1 MPVTLRVVVM
11 HKLMCIAPMYE
22 DEMCTQLSLTCA
34 VYALYIRDMQL
45 WTALLKIFGLSLS
58 IGFTG
63 VLQFSLVICNI
74 VWEAY
79 SVVLSTYVISVVE

>member
-45 WTALLKIFGLSLS
+45 
-58 IGFTG
+58 
-63 VLQFSLVICNI
+63 
-74 VWEAY
+74 
-79 SVVLSTYVISVVE
+79 